1 MFIQSIS
8 NNQVEAN
15 NQTIFDSRNN
25 KENKN
30 NIKLERAIKMY
41 KKGHPIVIKF
51 IQKNKK
57 DIEAV
62 PYQLEDDTLFCEQEG
77 KIIQLSLSQIK
88 DIIIV
93 RI

>member
-62 PYQLEDDTLFCEQEG
+62 PYH
-77 KIIQLSLSQIK
+77 K
-88 DIIIV
+88 
-93 RI
+93 